1 MLASIKKLYSLH
13 QSALDGDQ
21 NGIQFLG
28 LSTFVLREF
37 GDSLRIFWYAGSDER
52 QTSLSYQRKRTTLPT
67 RSWQLL
73 PTPQVCSKV
82 FSLDKNSFPDYMNC
96 LASIWLFEHTP
107 TSCSFYIDK
116 NFCWLG
122 GVSGPTRCLLPL
134 RVRLHFRGHFHLHFP
149 SRDQGKIPKPTW
161 PSSAKRDAAVF
172 NGA

>member
-1 MLASIKKLYSLH
+1 MQYIPRPYLFISTASLPPIQKPCSLH
-13 QSALDGDQ
+13 QSPLVGGQ
-21 NGIQFLG
+21 NGIQVLG

-67 RSWQLL
+67 RSWRLL
-73 PTPQVCSKV
+73 PTQQVCSEV
-82 FSLDKNSFPDYMNC
+82 FSLDKCSISDYKNC
-96 LASIWLFEHTP
+96 LASILLLEHTP

-116 NFCWLG
+116 NFCRLG

-149 SRDQGKIPKPTW
+149 SRDQGKITKPT
-161 PSSAKRDAAVF
+161 
-172 NGA
+172 